1 MRFVREVKC
10 TRTRTIHFFFA
21 AIFLVSLFFLP
32 DGKNV
37 RAFVRA
43 DVSSSSSFSAFQN
56 HHPGPRDRYKTEN
69 VSIGKLT
76 SQIKNKQRRSEIY
89 GKLLHEKSLEKK
101 KRRQLRQKEELRA
114 LENGETPA
122 PRQVPKTIEN
132 QRVVD
137 ETFIVKEDEEE
148 IQNEDKEDEFASYFS
163 FNSSPKIIITTSRKP
178 SGAMF
183 KFLENLFTVVP
194 NAYYYARRNY
204 HVKEMVK
211 YATARE
217 FTDLLI
223 FNENKTFSKG
233 ARVNGLLHVH
243 LPEGPSVMYKLTN
256 LILSKKNRN
265 HGRATSHYPELL
277 LNNFSTRL
285 GHRIGRMFA
294 SLFPQKP
301 EFKGRRVVTFHN
313 QRDFIFFRHHRYV
326 FEEKKGVRRRHGG
339 HLSTAE
345 VDEESFSKNRIK
357 KSIKR
362 KGKPSLAPPSGE
374 DEDGDEEDVQFSG
387 DEASDSDSDEF
398 KAGSSSDEDSED
410 DSSSNDGDSD
420 DDDDDDDEEDEDD
433 EKPTPTKKE
442 RKPFERKKKLTK
454 AQKKKIADENDDRP
468 TSVIA
473 RLQELGPRFTL
484 KLMSVQRGTFD
495 SKHGEFEYVRST
507 ETDGTRKNRRKFVL

>member
-1 MRFVREVKC
+1 MDLNAGIADIAVIAVRS
-10 TRTRTIHFFFA
+10 INHIIIIWF
-21 AIFLVSLFFLP
+21 SLLL
-32 DGKNV
+32 
-37 RAFVRA
+37 
-43 DVSSSSSFSAFQN
+43 FSAFQN
-56 HHPGPRDRYKTEN
+56 HHPGHRGDRYKTEN

-256 LILSKKNRN
+256 LILSKKIRN

-345 VDEESFSKNRIK
+345 VDEESFSKNKIK

-362 KGKPSLAPPSGE
+362 KGKPSLALPSGE

-410 DSSSNDGDSD
+410 GSSSSDGDSD
-420 DDDDDDDEEDEDD
+420 DEGDAEPYLELRQMRMGEMRL
-433 EKPTPTKKE
+433 TPTEKDTFGVGAITLEFQRDSHGTVSAVYFDVGRSRDVRAE
-442 RKPFERKKKLTK
+442 RIR
-454 AQKKKIADENDDRP
+454 
-468 TSVIA
+468 
-473 RLQELGPRFTL
+473 
-484 KLMSVQRGTFD
+484 
-495 SKHGEFEYVRST
+495 
-507 ETDGTRKNRRKFVL
+507 

>member
-1 MRFVREVKC
+1 MR
-10 TRTRTIHFFFA
+10 A
-21 AIFLVSLFFLP
+21 SLFFSFFLFIIVIIIIIIIAKTYRP
-32 DGKNV
+32 KTSSARAGFETKLSHSSRMKNSEHN
-37 RAFVRA
+37 R
-43 DVSSSSSFSAFQN
+43 
-56 HHPGPRDRYKTEN
+56 KTTTEN

-76 SQIKNKQRRSEIY
+76 SQIKNKQRRSEVY
-89 GKLLHEKSLEKK
+89 GKLLHEQALEKK

-132 QRVVD
+132 QRVID
-137 ETFIVKEDEEE
+137 ETHIVKEDEEE

-211 YATARE
+211 YASARG

-243 LPEGPSVMYKLTN
+243 LPEGPSAMYKLTN
-256 LILSKKNRN
+256 LILSKKIRN

-357 KSIKR
+357 KNSKK
-362 KGKPSLAPPSGE
+362 KGKPSLALPSGE
-374 DEDGDEEDVQFSG
+374 DEDDGDEDEEDVQFSG

-398 KAGSSSDEDSED
+398 KAGSSSDEDSDED
-410 DSSSNDGDSD
+410 DSSSSGSSSSD
-420 DDDDDDDEEDEDD
+420 DDVDDSDEDD
-433 EKPTPTKKE
+433 SDEEEDAKKKE
-442 RKPFERKKKLTK
+442 KKPFERKKKLTK

>member
-1 MRFVREVKC
+1 M
-10 TRTRTIHFFFA
+10 
-21 AIFLVSLFFLP
+21 
-32 DGKNV
+32 
-37 RAFVRA
+37 
-43 DVSSSSSFSAFQN
+43 
-56 HHPGPRDRYKTEN
+56 
-69 VSIGKLT
+69 
-76 SQIKNKQRRSEIY
+76 
-89 GKLLHEKSLEKK
+89 EKK

-211 YATARE
+211 HATARG

-256 LILSKKNRN
+256 LILSKKIRN

-357 KSIKR
+357 KSSKR
-362 KGKPSLAPPSGE
+362 KSKPSLALPSGE
-374 DEDGDEEDVQFSG
+374 DEEDGDEEDVQFSG
-387 DEASDSDSDEF
+387 DEDSDSDSDEF
-398 KAGSSSDEDSED
+398 KAGSSSDEDSDDDD
-410 DSSSNDGDSD
+410 DSSSSGSSSD
-420 DDDDDDDEEDEDD
+420 DDDDDDDDDDSDDDSGEDEDG
-433 EKPTPTKKE
+433 KKKE
-442 RKPFERKKKLTK
+442 TKPFERKKKLTK

-484 KLMSVQRGTFD
+484 KLMSVQKGTFD